1 MNNFNE
7 QDLVVDRLSDYETK
21 NIKVI
26 DKWDDRSGTPC
37 QSGCNNAT
45 VELSNGT
52 RVKVGYMY
60 EDRMW
65 MPY

>member
-1 MNNFNE
+1 MSNFNE
-7 QDLVVDRLSDYETK
+7 DDLVVARLSEYEAK

-26 DKWDDRSGTPC
+26 DKWDDRSGSPR
-37 QSGCNNAT
+37 QDGCNNAI

-52 RVKVGYMY
+52 TIKIGYMY
-60 EDRMW
+60 EDGLW

>member
-1 MNNFNE
+1 MSNFNE

-37 QSGCNNAT
+37 QGGFNNAI

>member
-1 MNNFNE
+1 MSNFNE
-7 QDLVVDRLSDYETK
+7 QDLVVARLSEYEAK

-26 DKWDDRSGTPC
+26 DKCDDRSGSPR
-37 QSGCNNAT
+37 QVGCNNAI

-52 RVKVGYMY
+52 TIKIGYMY
-60 EDRMW
+60 EDGLW